1 MLEIAKI
8 ILPAFA
14 VLLLALFF
22 FDRMTDQK
30 KTKYKTL
37 QDVEKEKVIL
47 PLRIKAYERLIVMME
62 RFRTQGLVMRSN
74 TGQMMA
80 GQLQLEIMRNVREE
94 FEHNIS
100 LQMYVSERVWSAVG
114 LAKENTLEMV
124 KVAST
129 KVQPNSTAMLLS
141 QEIFILEEKVGN
153 PAIDLALKAL
163 NIEIKS
169 QLSINH

>member
-62 RFRTQGLVMRSN
+62 RFRPQGLVMRSN
-74 TGQMMA
+74 TGQMTA

-100 LQMYVSERVWSAVG
+100 LQMYVSERVWKAVG
-114 LAKENTLEMV
+114 IAKENTLEMV

-141 QEIFILEEKVGN
+141 QEIFVLEEKVGN
-153 PAIDLALKAL
+153 PAIDIALKAL
-163 NIEIKS
+163 NLEIKS
-169 QLSINH
+169 QLAINH

>member
-1 MLEIAKI
+1 
-8 ILPAFA
+8 
-14 VLLLALFF
+14 
-22 FDRMTDQK
+22 MTDQK

-100 LQMYVSERVWSAVG
+100 LQMYVSERVWNAVG

-163 NIEIKS
+163 NLEIKS